1 MSQWLGGFFMTG
13 KKYVNTELQ
22 NQKWLREGRGSG
34 HGSDY
39 KPWLTVRDLS
49 SQGRSHRV
57 FGHKSQRTHHLLSDL
72 ELAVF
77 LLLEWSRS
85 TQDIREQFPLRLED
99 TKALA
104 LESGIDHPSVRGVL
118 QVMSSDFLVNTT
130 DTSQPKFALQA
141 KYAEALS
148 DARTIE
154 KLELERRYWLQK
166 GVPWWLITEKDIP
179 SVVTQ
184 NISWLYPAQR
194 DEIEIDVLV
203 ERAAF
208 YQHHFQNDPE
218 RSVIEVA
225 KQLDTAYQQPMGQS
239 LLEIRQLLAQ
249 RCFLFDILT
258 PVAKLKAGDL
268 QLENIEAMS
277 GALRVS
283 NQ

>member
-1 MSQWLGGFFMTG
+1 MT
-13 KKYVNTELQ
+13 
-22 NQKWLREGRGSG
+22 
-34 HGSDY
+34 
-39 KPWLTVRDLS
+39 
-49 SQGRSHRV
+49 
-57 FGHKSQRTHHLLSDL
+57 
-72 ELAVF
+72 
-77 LLLEWSRS
+77 
-85 TQDIREQFPLRLED
+85 
-99 TKALA
+99 
-104 LESGIDHPSVRGVL
+104 
-118 QVMSSDFLVNTT
+118 
-130 DTSQPKFALQA
+130 
-141 KYAEALS
+141 AEALS

-258 PVAKLKAGDL
+258 PVTKLKAGDL

>member
-1 MSQWLGGFFMTG
+1 MAG
-13 KKYVNTELQ
+13 KKYVNTDLQ

-57 FGHKSQRTHHLLSDL
+57 FGHKSQRIHHLLSDL

-77 LLLEWSRS
+77 LFLEWCRS

-104 LESGIDHPSVRGVL
+104 LDAGIDHPSVRGVL

-130 DTSQPKFALQA
+130 DSSQPKFALQA
-141 KYAEALS
+141 KYAEAFS

-154 KLELERRYWLQK
+154 KLQLERLYWLQK
-166 GVPWWLITEKDIP
+166 GVPWKLITEKDIP
-179 SVVTQ
+179 GVVTQ

-194 DEIEIDVLV
+194 DEIEIDVLMD
-203 ERAAF
+203 RAAF
-208 YQHHFQNDPE
+208 YHHHFQNDPE

-225 KQLDTAYQQPMGQS
+225 KKLDTAYQQPMGQS

-249 RCFLFDILT
+249 RWFLFDILM
-258 PVAKLKAGDL
+258 PVTKLKAGDL

>member
-1 MSQWLGGFFMTG
+1 MAG
-13 KKYVNTELQ
+13 KKYVNNELQ

-39 KPWLTVRDLS
+39 KPWLTVMDLS

-85 TQDIREQFPLRLED
+85 TVDIREQFPLRLED

-130 DTSQPKFALQA
+130 DTCQPKFALQA

-194 DEIEIDVLV
+194 DEIEIDALM

-208 YQHHFQNDPE
+208 YQHHFQNAPE

-249 RCFLFDILT
+249 RCFLFNILT
-258 PVAKLKAGDL
+258 PVTKLKAWDL

>member
-85 TQDIREQFPLRLED
+85 TVDIREQFPLRLED

-130 DTSQPKFALQA
+130 DASQPKFALQA

-208 YQHHFQNDPE
+208 YGGCE
-218 RSVIEVA
+218 
-225 KQLDTAYQQPMGQS
+225 
-239 LLEIRQLLAQ
+239 
-249 RCFLFDILT
+249 
-258 PVAKLKAGDL
+258 
-268 QLENIEAMS
+268 
-277 GALRVS
+277 
-283 NQ
+283 

>member
-1 MSQWLGGFFMTG
+1 MAG

-22 NQKWLREGRGSG
+22 NQKWLRDGRGSG

-85 TQDIREQFPLRLED
+85 TVDIREQFPLRLED

-130 DTSQPKFALQA
+130 DASQPKFALQA

-194 DEIEIDVLV
+194 DEIEIDVLMV
-203 ERAAF
+203 RAAF

-218 RSVIEVA
+218 RCVIEVA

-258 PVAKLKAGDL
+258 PVTKLKAGDL

>member
-1 MSQWLGGFFMTG
+1 MSQWLGGFFMAG

-22 NQKWLREGRGSG
+22 SKKWLREGRGSG

-77 LLLEWSRS
+77 LLLEWNRS
-85 TQDIREQFPLRLED
+85 TVDIREQFPLRLED

-104 LESGIDHPSVRGVL
+104 LESGIGHPSVRGVL

-130 DTSQPKFALQA
+130 NASQPKFALQA

-179 SVVTQ
+179 GVVTQ

-194 DEIEIDVLV
+194 DEIEIDVLM

-208 YQHHFQNDPE
+208 YQHHFQNAPR

-225 KQLDTAYQQPMGQS
+225 KQLDTAYQQPIGQS

-258 PVAKLKAGDL
+258 PVTKLKAEDL